1 MKLNQSLEGKRV
13 RIVDINNEMFE
24 GYVFNYVYPEDNDP
38 VEIAEIDIED
48 CPQRPGQLIGFTE
61 SDIKSIEVIS

>member
-1 MKLNQSLEGKRV
+1 MKLNRSLEGKRV
-13 RIVDINNEMFE
+13 RIIDTDNEAFE

-61 SDIKSIEVIS
+61 NEIQSIEVIS